1 MQWHVLGH
9 RIKQLG
15 IIFAVCT
22 GLALIPGIQAHNY
35 IASLGHPVTWQQT
48 LMPAFINHWIW
59 ATLAPGV
66 LWLASRY
73 PIERGHWARLA
84 GIHVLG
90 SIAFATLHVALRCPF
105 LQTTIFTAQPMVI
118 TWTLFRNS
126 LGATFYPDLWIYAT
140 IVAVS
145 QGWNLYRKYKDR
157 ELRASKLEAQLA
169 QAQIQ
174 VLKMQLNPHFLFN
187 TLHAIS
193 SLMHEDVEAADNMLT
208 GLSDLLRMGLEH
220 VNDQEI
226 PLQREVEFLQGYLG
240 IQQIRFRDR
249 LAVRMDVPA
258 STLDALVPNMILQ
271 PLVENAVTH
280 GIASR
285 SAGGEIVIRAQREYG
300 ALRLE
305 VTDNGNGAPS
315 PRAERPPG
323 GLGLTNTR
331 ARLQQLYGEA
341 HRFRIEKGAGGGTIV
356 TLEIPFRAAPGPKH
370 E

>member
-1 MQWHVLGH
+1 MHWHPFLQ
-9 RIKQLG
+9 RAKQFG
-15 IIFAVCT
+15 IIFGVCT

-59 ATLAPGV
+59 AVLTPGV

-73 PIERGHWARLA
+73 PIERGNWARLA
-84 GIHVLG
+84 GVHVLG
-90 SIAFATLHVALRCPF
+90 SVAFAALHVALRCPF
-105 LQTTIFTAQPMVI
+105 LQTTIFSTQPMVI

-140 IVAVS
+140 IVAIS
-145 QGWNLYRKYKDR
+145 QGWTLYRKYKDR
-157 ELRASKLEAQLA
+157 ELRASRLEAQLA
-169 QAQIQ
+169 QAHLQ

-208 GLSDLLRMGLEH
+208 GLSDLLRMALEN
-220 VNDQEI
+220 VDDQEI
-226 PLQREVEFLQGYLG
+226 PLQREMEFLQGYLG

-249 LAVRMDVPA
+249 LTVRMDVPA
-258 STLDALVPNMILQ
+258 SSLDALVPNMILQ

-285 SAGGEIVIRAQREYG
+285 SAGGEIVIRAQREDG
-300 ALRLE
+300 VLRLE
-305 VTDNGNGAPS
+305 VADNGKGAPY
-315 PRAERPPG
+315 PADERPPG

-341 HRFRIEKGAGGGTIV
+341 HRFSMEKGAGGGTIV
-356 TLEIPFRAAPGPKH
+356 TLEIPLRLTTR
-370 E
+370 